1 MRIVMFTN
9 TYKPHVGG
17 VARSVD
23 FFAEDLR
30 REGHRVL
37 VVAPEF
43 PGAEDADPETLL
55 RVPAIQEFNG
65 SDFSVRLPAPFR
77 IEPLLEAFAP
87 EIIHSHHPFLMG
99 DTAVRVAR
107 GRNLPLVFT
116 HHTLYEQYTHY
127 VPLDSEAMQRFV
139 IHLATDYANFSTR
152 VVAPSRSIAGLIR
165 SRGVRSPVDVVPTGV
180 DLAFFGSGQ
189 GQRFRRK
196 HRIPED
202 AVVAGHLGRL
212 APEKN
217 LTYLAHALVQVVAE
231 RPAAR
236 FLVVG
241 AGPSSEAIQA
251 CFDDQGFANRLIMA
265 GELSGQALV
274 DAYDAMDLFV
284 FASQSETQGMVL
296 AEAMAAGKPVI
307 ALDASGVREVV
318 SDMRRDDQ
326 VDLAEA
332 LRVLVQDVPAPVIH
346 LDLPADHVR
355 VDADRAQV
363 LLRSAQ
369 EIVTNTV
376 RHARAENL
384 WIRLSSAQD
393 GLALSARDDGQ
404 GVSQVRSGNGLT
416 GMAER
421 LVALGGKLEVESAR
435 GAGFTLHLWMP
446 LEG

>member
-1 MRIVMFTN
+1 MKIVMFTN

-43 PGAEDADPETLL
+43 PGAEDADTETLL

-77 IEPLLEAFAP
+77 IETVLEAFTP

-107 GRNLPLVFT
+107 GRNLPMVFT

-165 SRGVRSPVDVVPTGV
+165 SRGVRRPVDVVPTGV
-180 DLAFFGSGQ
+180 DLAFFGSGH
-189 GQRFRRK
+189 GRRFRRE
-196 HRIPED
+196 HGIPDD
-202 AVVAGHLGRL
+202 ALVAGHLGRL

-217 LTYLAHALVQVVAE
+217 LAYLARAVGQVVAE
-231 RPAAR
+231 RPEAR

-241 AGPSSEAIQA
+241 QGPSSEEILA
-251 CFDDQGFANRLIMA
+251 CFEDRGIANRLIMA
-265 GELSGQALV
+265 GALSGQALV
-274 DAYDAMDLFV
+274 DAYHAMDLFV

-318 SDMRRDDQ
+318 SDNVNGR
-326 VDLAEA
+326 L
-332 LRVLVQDVPAPVIH
+332 
-346 LDLPADHVR
+346 LPADAGEHAFAAAVADFFDAPERAGKWRTEAARTAREFSREASVR
-355 VDADRAQV
+355 K
-363 LLRSAQ
+363 LLRVYRAAAEDHALAAPNDSQAWPLYEGLLEKIKVEWDLINQKMSAAADA
-369 EIVTNTV
+369 V
-376 RHARAENL
+376 
-384 WIRLSSAQD
+384 
-393 GLALSARDDGQ
+393 GLEDL
-404 GVSQVRSGNGLT
+404 
-416 GMAER
+416 
-421 LVALGGKLEVESAR
+421 
-435 GAGFTLHLWMP
+435 
-446 LEG
+446 

>member
-77 IEPLLEAFAP
+77 IEPVLEAFAP

-318 SDMRRDDQ
+318 SDNVNGR
-326 VDLAEA
+326 L
-332 LRVLVQDVPAPVIH
+332 
-346 LDLPADHVR
+346 LPADADVPTFARAVGDFCDAPERAGAWRAEAARTAREFSRESSVR
-355 VDADRAQV
+355 Q
-363 LLRSAQ
+363 LLRVYRAAAEDHAQ
-369 EIVTNTV
+369 AAPNDSQAWPLYE
-376 RHARAENL
+376 
-384 WIRLSSAQD
+384 
-393 GLALSARDDGQ
+393 GLL
-404 GVSQVRSGNGLT
+404 
-416 GMAER
+416 EKI
-421 LVALGGKLEVESAR
+421 KLEWDLINHKMSAAADAV
-435 GAGFTLHLWMP
+435 G
-446 LEG
+446 LEDL

>member
-1 MRIVMFTN
+1 MKIVMFTN

-43 PGAEDADPETLL
+43 PGAEDADTETLL

-77 IEPLLEAFAP
+77 IETVLEAFTP

-107 GRNLPLVFT
+107 GRNLPMVFT

-165 SRGVRSPVDVVPTGV
+165 SRGVRPPVDVVPTGV
-180 DLAFFGSGQ
+180 DLAFFGSGH
-189 GQRFRRK
+189 GRRFRRE
-196 HRIPED
+196 HGIPDD
-202 AVVAGHLGRL
+202 ALVAGHLGRL

-217 LTYLAHALVQVVAE
+217 LAYLARAVGQVVAE
-231 RPAAR
+231 RPEAR

-241 AGPSSEAIQA
+241 QGPSSEEILA
-251 CFDDQGFANRLIMA
+251 CFEDRGIANRLIMA
-265 GELSGQALV
+265 GALSGQALV
-274 DAYDAMDLFV
+274 DAYHAMDLFV

-318 SDMRRDDQ
+318 SDNVNGR
-326 VDLAEA
+326 L
-332 LRVLVQDVPAPVIH
+332 
-346 LDLPADHVR
+346 LPADAGEHAFAAAVADFFDAPERAGKWRTEAARTAREFSREASVR
-355 VDADRAQV
+355 K
-363 LLRSAQ
+363 LLRVYRAAAEDHALAAPNDSQAWPLYEGLLEKIKVEWDLINQKMSAAADA
-369 EIVTNTV
+369 V
-376 RHARAENL
+376 
-384 WIRLSSAQD
+384 
-393 GLALSARDDGQ
+393 GLEDL
-404 GVSQVRSGNGLT
+404 
-416 GMAER
+416 
-421 LVALGGKLEVESAR
+421 
-435 GAGFTLHLWMP
+435 
-446 LEG
+446 